1 MSGPARTDIPDPL
14 DSEDSEVEEVLEPNR
29 EQWQIDLEQVGLLR
43 RLLNGRKWYGID
55 WWMVVISSI
64 MVAFFIVI
72 AFFPGLLAPHDPLDQ
87 VGPRFLPPGEVPDSE
102 VLVLRADSPIGS
114 LEDLAGMGRVATAVV
129 QGTPSSEDVRSE
141 AKRITDE
148 LDVAG
153 SEDRVRLKIVRLDTL
168 EEVLDA
174 VDSGEVELGVGS
186 SQQLESL
193 MSEYPDVVIAGPIT
207 GEKGGKSFLLGTNQI
222 GQDVLSRLS
231 WGARIALTIGFTAA
245 LFSLF
250 IGVPLGLLAGFTGGK
265 FDRTL
270 TLVMDS
276 LYAFPG
282 LILAIAIAAVLGP
295 SIVNV
300 IVAIAVLYIPTY
312 YRIVRGQTLSTKESL
327 HVEAA
332 RSIGAKKTSIM
343 GRYIFPLVIPSVAI
357 IFSVNIADAILTGAA
372 LSFLGLGLPPTT
384 PDWGIDL
391 ARGQEFIQRAWW
403 LITFPGIAVM
413 LVVLAFTMLGEGL
426 TEIFNPKLRKQ

>member
-1 MSGPARTDIPDPL
+1 MHDPMLDEIPP
-14 DSEDSEVEEVLEPNR
+14 E
-29 EQWQIDLEQVGLLR
+29 EQWQVDLGQVGLFR
-43 RLLNGRKWYGID
+43 RILNGRKWYGVD
-55 WWMVVISSI
+55 WWMVVISSF
-64 MVAFFIVI
+64 MVAFFILI
-72 AFFPGLLAPHDPLDQ
+72 AFFPTLISSYDPLEQ
-87 VGPRFLPPGEVPDSE
+87 VGPRFLPPGDVPDEE
-102 VLVLRADSPIGS
+102 VIVVRVDSPVDS
-114 LEDLAGMGRVATAVV
+114 LADFAGDDRVPTGVV
-129 QGTPSSEDVRSE
+129 QGAPSSEDIRSE
-141 AKRITDE
+141 ADRVTDE
-148 LDVAG
+148 LAAEG
-153 SEDRVRLKIVRLDTL
+153 SDARVRLKIVRYETL
-168 EEVLDA
+168 EEMLIALDG
-174 VDSGEVELGVGS
+174 GEVEFAVAS
-186 SQQLESL
+186 SSELAPLMGDFPDLEVS
-193 MSEYPDVVIAGPIT
+193 GPIS
-207 GEKGGKSFLLGTNQI
+207 GEKGGKSFPLGTNQI
-222 GQDVLSRLS
+222 GQDVLSRLA
-231 WGARIALTIGFTAA
+231 WGTRIALIIGFTAS

-250 IGVPLGLLAGFTGGK
+250 IGVPLGLLAGYTGGK
-265 FDRTL
+265 FDRLL
-270 TLVMDS
+270 TLIMDS

-332 RSIGAKKTSIM
+332 VSIGATKVSIM
-343 GRYIFPLVIPSVAI
+343 RRYVFPLVIPSVAI

-413 LVVLAFTMLGEGL
+413 LIVLAFTMLGEGL
-426 TEIFNPKLRKQ
+426 MEIFNPKLRKQ

>member
-1 MSGPARTDIPDPL
+1 MPDPVL
-14 DSEDSEVEEVLEPNR
+14 MEVPEE
-29 EQWQIDLEQVGLLR
+29 EQWQVDLGQVGLLR
-43 RLLNGRKWYGID
+43 RVLNGRKWYGVD
-55 WWMVVISSI
+55 WWMVVISSA
-64 MVAFFIVI
+64 MVFFFIVI
-72 AFFPGLLAPHDPLDQ
+72 AFFPGLLAPHDPLEQ
-87 VGPRFLPPGEVPDSE
+87 VGPRFLPPGDVPDAE
-102 VLVLRADSPIGS
+102 VLILRVDSPIGS
-114 LEDLAGMGRVATAVV
+114 LEDLAGRGRVPTAVV
-129 QGTPSSEDVRSE
+129 QGAPSSEDVRSE
-141 AKRITDE
+141 ADRITDE
-148 LDVAG
+148 LKAAG
-153 SEDRVRLKIVRLDTL
+153 SDESVRLRIVRVKTIQ
-168 EEVLDA
+168 EMVEA
-174 VDSGEVELGVGS
+174 VQTGEVELGVGS
-186 SQQLESL
+186 SQQLEPL
-193 MSEYPDVVIAGPIT
+193 LADYPDVVIAGPIT
-207 GEKGGKSFLLGTNQI
+207 GEKGGKSFPLGTNQI
-222 GQDVLSRLS
+222 GQDVLSRLA
-231 WGARIALTIGFTAA
+231 WGARIALIIGFSAS
-245 LFSLF
+245 LFSLLL
-250 IGVPLGLLAGFTGGK
+250 GVPLGLLAGYTGGK
-265 FDRTL
+265 FDRGL

-312 YRIVRGQTLSTKESL
+312 YRIVRGQTLSTKEGL

-332 RSIGAKKTSIM
+332 RSIGATKTSIM
-343 GRYIFPLVIPSVAI
+343 RRYIFPLVIPSVAI

-426 TEIFNPKLRKQ
+426 IEIFNPKLRKQ

>member
-1 MSGPARTDIPDPL
+1 MPDPVL
-14 DSEDSEVEEVLEPNR
+14 MEVPEE
-29 EQWQIDLEQVGLLR
+29 EQWEVDLGQVGLFR
-43 RLLNGRKWYGID
+43 RVLNGRKWYGVD
-55 WWMVVISSI
+55 WWMVVISSA
-64 MVAFFIVI
+64 MVLFFILI
-72 AFFPGLLAPHDPLDQ
+72 AFFPGLIAPHDPLEQ
-87 VGPRFLPPGEVPDSE
+87 VGPRFLPPGEVPDGE
-102 VLVLRADSPIGS
+102 VLVLRVDSPIES
-114 LEDLAGMGRVATAVV
+114 LVDLAGQGRVPTAVV
-129 QGTPSSEDVRSE
+129 QGAPSSEDVRSE
-141 AKRITDE
+141 ADRVSDE
-148 LDVAG
+148 LAAAG
-153 SEDRVRLKIVRLDTL
+153 SEDKVRLRIVRVETL
-168 EEVLDA
+168 EDMVAA
-174 VDSGEVELGVGS
+174 VQTGEVELGVGS
-186 SQQLESL
+186 AQELGPLLADNAE
-193 MSEYPDVVIAGPIT
+193 VVIAGPIT
-207 GEKGGKSFLLGTNQI
+207 GEKGGQSFPLGTNQI
-222 GQDVLSRLS
+222 GQDVLSRLA
-231 WGARIALTIGFTAA
+231 WGARIALIIGFTAS

-250 IGVPLGLLAGFTGGK
+250 LGVPLGLLAGYTGGK
-265 FDRTL
+265 FDRGL

-295 SIVNV
+295 SIINV

-312 YRIVRGQTLSTKESL
+312 YRIVRGQTLSTKEGL

-332 RSIGAKKTSIM
+332 VSIGATKSSIM
-343 GRYIFPLVIPSVAI
+343 RRYIFPIVVPSVAI

-426 TEIFNPKLRKQ
+426 MEIFNPKLRKQ

>member
-1 MSGPARTDIPDPL
+1 MVDTDTRAPETPDVPQW
-14 DSEDSEVEEVLEPNR
+14 
-29 EQWQIDLEQVGLLR
+29 EQDLEQAGFLR
-43 RLLNGRKWYGID
+43 RILNGRKWYGVD
-55 WWMVVISSI
+55 WWMVVIASI
-64 MVAFFIVI
+64 MVIFFILL
-72 AFFPGLLAPHDPLDQ
+72 ALFPQRIAPHDPLLQ
-87 VGPRFLPPGEVPDSE
+87 VGPRFLAPGEAPEGE
-102 VLVLRADSPIGS
+102 VVIVTTDSPITS
-114 LEDLAGMGRVATAVV
+114 LADLVGQGRVETGVV
-129 QGTPSSEDVRSE
+129 EGTPSSEAARDE
-141 AKRITDE
+141 AARLTEE
-148 LDVAG
+148 LKEAG
-153 SEDRVRLKIVRLDTL
+153 SEERIRLRIVRYETLPETLDDLVAGETKL
-168 EEVLDA
+168 VVASSVAFDEASDDYPELVVVSSL
-174 VDSGEVELGVGS
+174 SGEE
-186 SQQLESL
+186 
-193 MSEYPDVVIAGPIT
+193 AAA
-207 GEKGGKSFLLGTNQI
+207 SFPLGTNQI
-222 GQDVLSRLS
+222 GQDVWSRLV
-231 WGARIALTIGFTAA
+231 WGARIALIIGFSAA

-250 IGVPLGLLAGFTGGK
+250 LGVPLGLFAGYVGGK
-265 FDRTL
+265 IDRVM

-312 YRIVRGQTLSTKESL
+312 YRIVRGQTLSTKEGL

-332 RSIGAKKTSIM
+332 KSLGAKAGVILR
-343 GRYIFPLVIPSVAI
+343 RYIFPIVVPSVAI

-391 ARGQEFIQRAWW
+391 ARGQEFIQTAWW

-426 TEIFNPKLRKQ
+426 MEIFNPKLRKQ

>member
-1 MSGPARTDIPDPL
+1 MTEPDL
-14 DSEDSEVEEVLEPNR
+14 LEAPPE
-29 EQWQIDLEQVGLLR
+29 EQWQVDLERVGFMR
-43 RLLNGRKWYGID
+43 RILNGRKWYGVD

-64 MVAFFIVI
+64 MVSFFIFI
-72 AFFPGLLAPHDPLDQ
+72 AFFPGLLATYDPLEQ
-87 VGPRFLPPGEVPDSE
+87 VGPRFLPPGETPDTE
-102 VLVLRADSPIGS
+102 VLLLHVDSPIES
-114 LEDLAGMGRVATAVV
+114 LADLAGLGRVPTAVV
-129 QGTPSSEDVRSE
+129 QGAPSSEDIRSE
-141 AKRITDE
+141 AERATEE
-148 LDVAG
+148 LAAAG
-153 SEDRVRLKIVRLDTL
+153 SDDRVRLRMVRLETL
-168 EEVLDA
+168 EEVLEA
-174 VDSGEVELGVGS
+174 VETGEVELAAAS
-186 SQQLESL
+186 SQQVEPLLEA
-193 MSEYPDVVIAGPIT
+193 YPDVVIAGSIT
-207 GEKGGKSFLLGTNQI
+207 GEKGGKAFPLGTNQI

-231 WGARIALTIGFTAA
+231 WGARVALTIGFTASI
-245 LFSLF
+245 FSF
-250 IGVPLGLLAGFTGGK
+250 AIGVPLGLFAGFTGGK
-265 FDRTL
+265 LDRGM

-295 SIVNV
+295 SIFNI
-300 IVAIAVLYIPTY
+300 IVAIGVLYIPTY
-312 YRIVRGQTLSTKESL
+312 YRIVRGQTLSTKEGL

-332 RSIGAKKTSIM
+332 KSIGATKTSILR
-343 GRYIFPLVIPSVAI
+343 RYIFPLVVPSVAI

>member
-1 MSGPARTDIPDPL
+1 MPDPVL
-14 DSEDSEVEEVLEPNR
+14 SELPEQ
-29 EQWQIDLEQVGLLR
+29 EQWEVDLGQVGLFR
-43 RLLNGRKWYGID
+43 RVLNGRKWYGVD
-55 WWMVVISSI
+55 WWLVVISSI
-64 MVAFFIVI
+64 MVLFFIFI
-72 AFFPGLLAPHDPLDQ
+72 AFFTTVLAPYDPLEQ
-87 VGPRFLPPGEVPDSE
+87 VGPRFLPPGDVPDAE
-102 VLVLRADSPIGS
+102 VLVLRVDSPIES
-114 LEDLAGMGRVATAVV
+114 LEDIAGEGRVPTGVV
-129 QGTPSSEDVRSE
+129 QGAPSSEDIRSE
-141 AKRITDE
+141 ADRITDE
-148 LDVAG
+148 LAVDG
-153 SEDRVRLKIVRLDTL
+153 SGERVRLKIVRFETL
-168 EEVLDA
+168 EEVLTA
-174 VDSGEVELGVGS
+174 VESGEVELGAGS
-186 SQQLESL
+186 S
-193 MSEYPDVVIAGPIT
+193 SEMEPLLADFPELVIAGPIT
-207 GEKGGKSFLLGTNQI
+207 GEKGGKSFPLGTNQI
-222 GQDVLSRLS
+222 GQDVLSRLA
-231 WGARIALTIGFTAA
+231 WGARIALTIGFTAS

-250 IGVPLGLLAGFTGGK
+250 IGVPLGLLAGYLGGK
-265 FDRTL
+265 FDRVVTL
-270 TLVMDS
+270 IMDS

-312 YRIVRGQTLSTKESL
+312 YRIVRGQTLSTKEGL

-332 RSIGAKKTSIM
+332 RSIGATKISIM
-343 GRYIFPLVIPSVAI
+343 RRYIFPLVVPSVAI

-426 TEIFNPKLRKQ
+426 MEIFNPKLRKQ

>member
-1 MSGPARTDIPDPL
+1 MPDPVL
-14 DSEDSEVEEVLEPNR
+14 SELPEQ
-29 EQWQIDLEQVGLLR
+29 EQWEVDLGQVGLFR
-43 RLLNGRKWYGID
+43 RVLNGRKWYGVD

-64 MVAFFIVI
+64 MVLFFIFI
-72 AFFPGLLAPHDPLDQ
+72 AFFPTAIAPYDPLEQ
-87 VGPRFLPPGEVPDSE
+87 VGPRFLPPGDVPDAE
-102 VLVLRADSPIGS
+102 VLVLRADSSIES
-114 LEDLAGMGRVATAVV
+114 LEDIAGEGRVPTGVV
-129 QGTPSSEDVRSE
+129 QGAPSSEDIRSE
-141 AKRITDE
+141 ADRITDE
-148 LDVAG
+148 LAVDG
-153 SEDRVRLKIVRLDTL
+153 SGDRVRLKIVRFETL
-168 EEVLDA
+168 EEVLAA
-174 VDSGEVELGVGS
+174 VESGEVELGAGS
-186 SQQLESL
+186 SMEMEPL
-193 MSEYPDVVIAGPIT
+193 MADYPDLVIAGPIT
-207 GEKGGKSFLLGTNQI
+207 GEKGGKSFPLGTNQI
-222 GQDVLSRLS
+222 GQDVLSRLA
-231 WGARIALTIGFTAA
+231 WGARIALTIGFTAS

-250 IGVPLGLLAGFTGGK
+250 LGVPLGLLAGYVGGK
-265 FDRTL
+265 FDRVVTL
-270 TLVMDS
+270 IMDS

-312 YRIVRGQTLSTKESL
+312 YRIVRGQTLSTKEGL

-332 RSIGAKKTSIM
+332 RSIGATKTSIM
-343 GRYIFPLVIPSVAI
+343 RRYIFPLVIPSVAI

-391 ARGQEFIQRAWW
+391 ARGQEFIQRGWW

-426 TEIFNPKLRKQ
+426 MEIFNPKLRKQ

>member
-1 MSGPARTDIPDPL
+1 MPDPVL
-14 DSEDSEVEEVLEPNR
+14 MEVPEEE
-29 EQWQIDLEQVGLLR
+29 EWQVDLGQVGLFR
-43 RLLNGRKWYGID
+43 RVLNGRKWYGVD
-55 WWMVVISSI
+55 WWMVVISSA
-64 MVAFFIVI
+64 MVIFFIVI
-72 AFFPGLLAPHDPLDQ
+72 AFFPGLLATYDPLEQ
-87 VGPRFLPPGEVPDSE
+87 VGARFLPPGETPDAE
-102 VLVLRADSPIGS
+102 VLVLRLDSPYES
-114 LEDLAGMGRVATAVV
+114 LEDLAGLGRVPTAVV
-129 QGTPSSEDVRSE
+129 QGAPSSEDVRSE
-141 AKRITDE
+141 ADRISDE
-148 LDVAG
+148 LDEAG
-153 SEDRVRLKIVRLDTL
+153 SDDQVRLRIVRVETIEDMIA
-168 EEVLDA
+168 A
-174 VDSGEVELGVGS
+174 VQTGEVELGVGS
-186 SQQLESL
+186 SAELEPL
-193 MSEYPDVVIAGPIT
+193 LADNPEVAIAGPIT
-207 GEKGGKSFLLGTNQI
+207 GEKGGKSFPLGTNQI
-222 GQDVLSRLS
+222 GQDVLSRLA
-231 WGARIALTIGFTAA
+231 WGARVALTIGFTAS

-250 IGVPLGLLAGFTGGK
+250 IGVPLGLLAGYTGGK
-265 FDRTL
+265 FDRGL
-270 TLVMDS
+270 TLIMDS

-312 YRIVRGQTLSTKESL
+312 YRIVRGQTLSTKEGL

-332 RSIGAKKTSIM
+332 RSIGATKASIM
-343 GRYIFPLVIPSVAI
+343 RSYIFPLVIPSVAI

-426 TEIFNPKLRKQ
+426 MEIFNPKLRKQ

>member
-1 MSGPARTDIPDPL
+1 MTEPDL
-14 DSEDSEVEEVLEPNR
+14 LEAPPE
-29 EQWQIDLEQVGLLR
+29 EQWQVDLERVGFGR
-43 RLLNGRKWYGID
+43 RILNGRKWYGVD

-64 MVAFFIVI
+64 MVIFFIVI
-72 AFFPGLLAPHDPLDQ
+72 AFFPQLLAPHDPLEQ
-87 VGPRFLPPGEVPDSE
+87 VGPRFLPPGETPDAE
-102 VLVLRADSPIGS
+102 VLLLRVDSPIES
-114 LEDLAGMGRVATAVV
+114 VEDLAGLGRVPTAVV
-129 QGTPSSEDVRSE
+129 QGAPSSEDIRSE
-141 AKRITDE
+141 AERATEE
-148 LDVAG
+148 LAAAG
-153 SEDRVRLKIVRLDTL
+153 SDDRVRLRMIRLETL
-168 EEVLDA
+168 EEVLEA
-174 VDSGEVELGVGS
+174 VETGEVELGVGS
-186 SQQLESL
+186 SLQVEPLL
-193 MSEYPDVVIAGPIT
+193 GAYPEVVIAGLIT
-207 GEKGGKSFLLGTNQI
+207 GEKGGKSFILGTNQI

-231 WGARIALTIGFTAA
+231 WGARIAITIGFTAS
-245 LFSLF
+245 LFSLV
-250 IGVPLGLLAGFTGGK
+250 IGVPLGLFAGFTGGK
-265 FDRTL
+265 IDRGL

-295 SIVNV
+295 SIFNI
-300 IVAIAVLYIPTY
+300 IVAIGVLYIPTY
-312 YRIVRGQTLSTKESL
+312 YRIVRGQTLSTKEGL

-332 RSIGAKKTSIM
+332 KSIGATKTSILR
-343 GRYIFPLVIPSVAI
+343 RYIFPLVIPSVAI

>member
-1 MSGPARTDIPDPL
+1 MPDPVL
-14 DSEDSEVEEVLEPNR
+14 SELPEQ
-29 EQWQIDLEQVGLLR
+29 EQWEVDLGQVGLFR
-43 RLLNGRKWYGID
+43 RVLNGRKWYGVD

-64 MVAFFIVI
+64 MVLFFIFI
-72 AFFPGLLAPHDPLDQ
+72 AFFPTAIAPYDPLEQ
-87 VGPRFLPPGEVPDSE
+87 VGPRFLPPGDVPDAE
-102 VLVLRADSPIGS
+102 VVVLRADSSIES
-114 LEDLAGMGRVATAVV
+114 LEDIAGEGRVPTGVV
-129 QGTPSSEDVRSE
+129 QGAPSSEDIRSE
-141 AKRITDE
+141 ADRISDE
-148 LDVAG
+148 LAVDG
-153 SEDRVRLKIVRLDTL
+153 SGDRVRLKIVRFETL
-168 EEVLDA
+168 EEVLAA
-174 VDSGEVELGVGS
+174 VESGEVELGAGS
-186 SQQLESL
+186 SMEMEPL
-193 MSEYPDVVIAGPIT
+193 MADYPDLVIAGPIT
-207 GEKGGKSFLLGTNQI
+207 GEKGGKSFPLGTNQI
-222 GQDVLSRLS
+222 GQDVLSRLA
-231 WGARIALTIGFTAA
+231 WGARIALTIGFTAS

-250 IGVPLGLLAGFTGGK
+250 LGVPLGLLAGYVGGK
-265 FDRTL
+265 FDRVVTL
-270 TLVMDS
+270 IMDS

-312 YRIVRGQTLSTKESL
+312 YRIVRGQTLSTKEGL

-332 RSIGAKKTSIM
+332 RSIGATKTSIM
-343 GRYIFPLVIPSVAI
+343 RRYIFPLVIPSVAI

-426 TEIFNPKLRKQ
+426 MEIFNPKLRKQ

>member
-1 MSGPARTDIPDPL
+1 MHDPL
-14 DSEDSEVEEVLEPNR
+14 LDEVPPE
-29 EQWQIDLEQVGLLR
+29 EQWQVDLGQVGLFR
-43 RLLNGRKWYGID
+43 RILDGRKWYGVD
-55 WWMVVISSI
+55 WWMVVISML
-64 MVAFFIVI
+64 MVAFFILI
-72 AFFPGLLAPHDPLDQ
+72 AFFPTILASYDPLEQ
-87 VGPRFLPPGEVPDSE
+87 VGPRFLPPGEVPDEE
-102 VLVLRADSPIGS
+102 VIVVRSGAEFETLADF
-114 LEDLAGMGRVATAVV
+114 AGGDRVPTGVV
-129 QGTPSSEDVRSE
+129 QGTPSSEDIRSQADRRTE
-141 AKRITDE
+141 E
-148 LDVAG
+148 LAAAG
-153 SEDRVRLKIVRLDTL
+153 SDDRVRLRIVRYETLDEML
-168 EEVLDA
+168 V
-174 VDSGEVELGVGS
+174 GVETSDVEFGVAS
-186 SQQLESL
+186 SSDLAPL
-193 MSEYPDVVIAGPIT
+193 LSEYPDLAIAGPIS
-207 GEKGGKSFLLGTNQI
+207 GDKGGKSFPLGTNQI
-222 GQDVLSRLS
+222 GQDVLSRLA
-231 WGARIALTIGFTAA
+231 WGTRIALIIGFTAS

-250 IGVPLGLLAGFTGGK
+250 VGVPLGLLAGYTGGK
-265 FDRTL
+265 FDRLL

-312 YRIVRGQTLSTKESL
+312 YRIVRGQTLSTKEGL

-332 RSIGAKKTSIM
+332 VSIGATRSSIM
-343 GRYIFPLVIPSVAI
+343 RRYIFPLVIPSVAI

-413 LVVLAFTMLGEGL
+413 LIVLAFTMLGEGL
-426 TEIFNPKLRKQ
+426 MEIFNPKLRKQ

>member
-1 MSGPARTDIPDPL
+1 MTEPDL
-14 DSEDSEVEEVLEPNR
+14 LEAPPE
-29 EQWQIDLEQVGLLR
+29 EQWQVDLERVGFGR
-43 RLLNGRKWYGID
+43 RILNGRKWYGVD

-64 MVAFFIVI
+64 MVIFFIVI
-72 AFFPGLLAPHDPLDQ
+72 AFFPQLLAPHDPLEQ
-87 VGPRFLPPGEVPDSE
+87 VGPRFLPPGETPDAE
-102 VLVLRADSPIGS
+102 VLLLRVDSPIES
-114 LEDLAGMGRVATAVV
+114 LEDLAGLGRVPTAVV
-129 QGTPSSEDVRSE
+129 QGAPSSEDIRSE
-141 AKRITDE
+141 AERATEE
-148 LDVAG
+148 LAAAG
-153 SEDRVRLKIVRLDTL
+153 SDDRVRLRMLRLETL
-168 EEVLDA
+168 EEVLEA
-174 VDSGEVELGVGS
+174 VETGEVELGVGS
-186 SQQLESL
+186 SLQVEPLLEA
-193 MSEYPDVVIAGPIT
+193 YPEVVIAGPIS
-207 GEKGGKSFLLGTNQI
+207 GEKGGKSFILGTNQI

-231 WGARIALTIGFTAA
+231 WGARIAITIGFTAS
-245 LFSLF
+245 LFSLV
-250 IGVPLGLLAGFTGGK
+250 IGVPLGLFAGFTGGK
-265 FDRTL
+265 IDRGL

-295 SIVNV
+295 SIFNI
-300 IVAIAVLYIPTY
+300 IVAIGVLYIPTY
-312 YRIVRGQTLSTKESL
+312 YRIVRGQTLSTKEGL

-332 RSIGAKKTSIM
+332 RSIGATKTSILR
-343 GRYIFPLVIPSVAI
+343 RYIFPLVIPSVAI

>member
-1 MSGPARTDIPDPL
+1 MPDPVL
-14 DSEDSEVEEVLEPNR
+14 SELPED
-29 EQWQIDLEQVGLLR
+29 EQWQVDLGQVGLFR
-43 RLLNGRKWYGID
+43 RVLNGRKWYGAD
-55 WWMVVISSI
+55 WWMVVISSA
-64 MVAFFIVI
+64 MVAFFILI
-72 AFFPGLLAPHDPLDQ
+72 AFFPGILAPHSPLDQ
-87 VGPRFLPPGEVPDSE
+87 VGPRFLPPGEVPDAE
-102 VLVLRADSPIGS
+102 ALVLRADAPIES
-114 LEDLAGMGRVATAVV
+114 LDDLVDAGRVPTGVV
-129 QGTPSSEDVRSE
+129 QGAPSSEDVRSE
-141 AKRITDE
+141 ADRITEE
-148 LDVAG
+148 LAASG
-153 SEDRVRLKIVRLDTL
+153 GEGRVRLRIVRFETLDEL
-168 EEVLDA
+168 LMA
-174 VDSGEVELGVGS
+174 VQSGEVELGVGS
-186 SQQLESL
+186 NQQMEPL
-193 MSEYPDVVIAGPIT
+193 MADYPELVIAGPIT
-207 GEKGGKSFLLGTNQI
+207 GEKSGQSFPLGTNQI
-222 GQDVLSRLS
+222 GQDVLSRLA
-231 WGARIALTIGFTAA
+231 WGARIALTIGFTAS

-250 IGVPLGLLAGFTGGK
+250 IGVPLGLLAGYTGGK
-265 FDRTL
+265 FDRLL

-312 YRIVRGQTLSTKESL
+312 YRIVRGQTLSTKEGL

-332 RSIGAKKTSIM
+332 RSIGASRFSIM
-343 GRYIFPLVIPSVAI
+343 KRYIFPLVVPSVAI

-426 TEIFNPKLRKQ
+426 MEIFNPKLRKQ

>member
-1 MSGPARTDIPDPL
+1 MTEPDL
-14 DSEDSEVEEVLEPNR
+14 LEAPPE
-29 EQWQIDLEQVGLLR
+29 EQWQVDLERVGFGR
-43 RLLNGRKWYGID
+43 RILNGRKWYGVD

-64 MVAFFIVI
+64 MVIFFIVI
-72 AFFPGLLAPHDPLDQ
+72 AFFPQLLAPHDPLEQ
-87 VGPRFLPPGEVPDSE
+87 VGPRFLPPGETPDAE
-102 VLVLRADSPIGS
+102 VLLLRVDSPIES
-114 LEDLAGMGRVATAVV
+114 LEDLAGLGRVPTAVV
-129 QGTPSSEDVRSE
+129 QGAPSSEDIRSE
-141 AKRITDE
+141 AERATEE
-148 LDVAG
+148 LAAAG
-153 SEDRVRLKIVRLDTL
+153 SDDRVRLRMIRLETL
-168 EEVLDA
+168 EEVLEA
-174 VDSGEVELGVGS
+174 VETGEVELGVGS
-186 SQQLESL
+186 SLQVEPLL
-193 MSEYPDVVIAGPIT
+193 GAYPEVVIAGLIT
-207 GEKGGKSFLLGTNQI
+207 GEKGGKSFILGTNQI

-231 WGARIALTIGFTAA
+231 WGARIAITIGFTAS
-245 LFSLF
+245 LFSLV
-250 IGVPLGLLAGFTGGK
+250 IGVPLGLFAGFTGGK
-265 FDRTL
+265 IDRGL

-295 SIVNV
+295 SIFNI
-300 IVAIAVLYIPTY
+300 IVAIGVLYIPTY
-312 YRIVRGQTLSTKESL
+312 YRIVRGQTLSTKEGL

-332 RSIGAKKTSIM
+332 KSIGATKTSILR
-343 GRYIFPLVIPSVAI
+343 RYIFPLVIPSVAI

>member
-1 MSGPARTDIPDPL
+1 MHDPL
-14 DSEDSEVEEVLEPNR
+14 LDEVPPE
-29 EQWQIDLEQVGLLR
+29 EQWQVDLGQVGLFR
-43 RLLNGRKWYGID
+43 RILDGRKWYGVD
-55 WWMVVISSI
+55 WWMVVISML
-64 MVAFFIVI
+64 MVAFFILI
-72 AFFPGLLAPHDPLDQ
+72 AFFPTILASYDPLEQ
-87 VGPRFLPPGEVPDSE
+87 VGPRFLPPGEIPDEEVIVVRSGAGFETLADFAGGDRVPT
-102 VLVLRADSPIGS
+102 G
-114 LEDLAGMGRVATAVV
+114 VV
-129 QGTPSSEDVRSE
+129 QGTPSSEDIRSQADRRTE
-141 AKRITDE
+141 E
-148 LDVAG
+148 LAAAG
-153 SEDRVRLKIVRLDTL
+153 SDDRVRLRIVRYETLDEML
-168 EEVLDA
+168 V
-174 VDSGEVELGVGS
+174 GVETSDVEFGVAS
-186 SQQLESL
+186 SSDLAPL
-193 MSEYPDVVIAGPIT
+193 LSEYPDLAIAGPIS
-207 GEKGGKSFLLGTNQI
+207 GDKGGKSFPLGTNQI
-222 GQDVLSRLS
+222 GQDVLSRLA
-231 WGARIALTIGFTAA
+231 WGTRIALIIGFTAS

-250 IGVPLGLLAGFTGGK
+250 VGVPLGLLAGYTGGK
-265 FDRTL
+265 FDRLL

-312 YRIVRGQTLSTKESL
+312 YRIVRGQTLSTKEGL

-332 RSIGAKKTSIM
+332 VSIGATKSSIM
-343 GRYIFPLVIPSVAI
+343 RRYIFPLVIPSVAI

-413 LVVLAFTMLGEGL
+413 LIVLAFTMLGEGL
-426 TEIFNPKLRKQ
+426 MEIFNPKLRKQ

>member
-1 MSGPARTDIPDPL
+1 MPDPVL
-14 DSEDSEVEEVLEPNR
+14 AELPEE
-29 EQWQIDLEQVGLLR
+29 EQWQVDLGQVGLFR
-43 RLLNGRKWYGID
+43 RVLNGRKWYGVD

-64 MVAFFIVI
+64 MVAFFILI
-72 AFFPGLLAPHDPLDQ
+72 AFLPGLVAPYDPLEQ
-87 VGPRFLPPGEVPDSE
+87 VGPRFLPPGEIPDAE
-102 VLVLRADSPIGS
+102 VLVLRVDSPVSS
-114 LEDLAGMGRVATAVV
+114 LDQLAGEGRVSTGVV
-129 QGTPSSEDVRSE
+129 QGAPSSEDIRSE
-141 AKRITDE
+141 ADRITDE
-148 LDVAG
+148 MAESG
-153 SEDRVRLKIVRLDTL
+153 SDDRVRLKIVRFETLDEL
-168 EEVLDA
+168 LMA
-174 VDSGEVELGVGS
+174 VEDGEVVLGVGS
-186 SQQLESL
+186 SQQIEPL
-193 MSEYPDVVIAGPIT
+193 MADYPDLAIAGPVT
-207 GEKGGKSFLLGTNQI
+207 GVKGGKSFILGTNQI
-222 GQDVLSRLS
+222 GQDVLSRLA
-231 WGARIALTIGFTAA
+231 WGTRIALTIGFTAA

-250 IGVPLGLLAGFTGGK
+250 IGVPLGLLAGYLGGK
-265 FDRTL
+265 FDRIL
-270 TLVMDS
+270 TLLMDS

-295 SIVNV
+295 SIINT

-312 YRIVRGQTLSTKESL
+312 YRIVRGQTLSTKEGL

-332 RSIGAKKTSIM
+332 RSLGATKVSIM
-343 GRYIFPLVIPSVAI
+343 RRYIFPLVIPSVAI

-426 TEIFNPKLRKQ
+426 MEIFNPKLRKQ

>member
-1 MSGPARTDIPDPL
+1 MPDPVL
-14 DSEDSEVEEVLEPNR
+14 SELPEQ
-29 EQWQIDLEQVGLLR
+29 EQWEVDLGQVGLFR
-43 RLLNGRKWYGID
+43 RVLNGRKWYGVD

-64 MVAFFIVI
+64 MVLFFIVI
-72 AFFPGLLAPHDPLDQ
+72 AFFPGILAPYDPLEQ
-87 VGPRFLPPGEVPDSE
+87 VGPRFLPPGDVPDAE
-102 VLVLRADSPIGS
+102 VLVLRVDSPISS
-114 LEDLAGMGRVATAVV
+114 LDELAGAGRVPTGVV
-129 QGTPSSEDVRSE
+129 QGAPSSEDIRSE
-141 AKRITDE
+141 ADRITDE
-148 LDVAG
+148 LDESG
-153 SEDRVRLKIVRLDTL
+153 SDERVRLKIVRFETLD
-168 EEVLDA
+168 EVLAA
-174 VDSGEVELGVGS
+174 VESGEVELGAGS
-186 SQQLESL
+186 SQEMEPL
-193 MSEYPDVVIAGPIT
+193 MVDYPELAIAGPIT
-207 GEKGGKSFLLGTNQI
+207 GEKGGKSFPLGTNQI
-222 GQDVLSRLS
+222 GQDVLSRLA
-231 WGARIALTIGFTAA
+231 WGARIALTIGFTAS

-250 IGVPLGLLAGFTGGK
+250 LGVPLGLLAGYLGGK
-265 FDRTL
+265 FDRVL

-312 YRIVRGQTLSTKESL
+312 YRIVRGQTLSTKEGL

-332 RSIGAKKTSIM
+332 RSIGATKTSILR
-343 GRYIFPLVIPSVAI
+343 RYIFPLVIPSVAI

-426 TEIFNPKLRKQ
+426 MEIFNPKLRKQ

>member
-1 MSGPARTDIPDPL
+1 MPDPVL
-14 DSEDSEVEEVLEPNR
+14 SELPEQ
-29 EQWQIDLEQVGLLR
+29 EQWEVDLGQVGLFR
-43 RLLNGRKWYGID
+43 RVLNGRKWYGVD

-64 MVAFFIVI
+64 MVLFFIFI
-72 AFFPGLLAPHDPLDQ
+72 AFFPNAIAPYDPLEQ
-87 VGPRFLPPGEVPDSE
+87 VGPRFLPPGDVPDAE
-102 VLVLRADSPIGS
+102 VLVLRADSPIES
-114 LEDLAGMGRVATAVV
+114 LEDIAGEGRVPTGVV
-129 QGTPSSEDVRSE
+129 QGAPSSEDIRSE
-141 AKRITDE
+141 ADRITDE
-148 LDVAG
+148 LAVDG
-153 SEDRVRLKIVRLDTL
+153 SGDRVRLKIVRFETL
-168 EEVLDA
+168 EEVLAA
-174 VDSGEVELGVGS
+174 VESGEVELGAGS
-186 SQQLESL
+186 SMEMEPL
-193 MSEYPDVVIAGPIT
+193 MADYPDLVIAGPIT
-207 GEKGGKSFLLGTNQI
+207 GEKGGKSFPLGTNQI
-222 GQDVLSRLS
+222 GQDVLSRLA
-231 WGARIALTIGFTAA
+231 WGARIALTIGFTAS

-250 IGVPLGLLAGFTGGK
+250 IGVPLGLLAGYVGGK
-265 FDRTL
+265 FDRVVTL
-270 TLVMDS
+270 IMDS

-312 YRIVRGQTLSTKESL
+312 YRIVRGQTLSTKEGL

-332 RSIGAKKTSIM
+332 RSIGATKTSIM
-343 GRYIFPLVIPSVAI
+343 RRYIFPLVIPSVAI

-391 ARGQEFIQRAWW
+391 ARGQEFIQRGWW

-426 TEIFNPKLRKQ
+426 MEIFNPKLRKQ

>member
-1 MSGPARTDIPDPL
+1 MPDPVL
-14 DSEDSEVEEVLEPNR
+14 SELPEQ
-29 EQWQIDLEQVGLLR
+29 EQWEVDLGQVGLFR
-43 RLLNGRKWYGID
+43 RVLNGRKWYGVD
-55 WWMVVISSI
+55 WWLVVISSI
-64 MVAFFIVI
+64 MVLFFIFI
-72 AFFPGLLAPHDPLDQ
+72 AFFPTVLAPYDPLEQ
-87 VGPRFLPPGEVPDSE
+87 VGPRFLPPGDVPDAE
-102 VLVLRADSPIGS
+102 VLVLRVDSPIES
-114 LEDLAGMGRVATAVV
+114 LEDIAGEGRVPTGVV
-129 QGTPSSEDVRSE
+129 QGAPSSEDIRSE
-141 AKRITDE
+141 ADRITDE
-148 LDVAG
+148 LAVDG
-153 SEDRVRLKIVRLDTL
+153 SGERVRLKIVRFETL
-168 EEVLDA
+168 EEVLTA
-174 VDSGEVELGVGS
+174 VESGEVELGAGS
-186 SQQLESL
+186 SKEMEPLIAD
-193 MSEYPDVVIAGPIT
+193 YPELVIAGPIT
-207 GEKGGKSFLLGTNQI
+207 GEKGGKSFPLGTNQI
-222 GQDVLSRLS
+222 GQDVLSRLA
-231 WGARIALTIGFTAA
+231 WGARIALTIGFTAS

-250 IGVPLGLLAGFTGGK
+250 IGVPLGLLAGYLGGK
-265 FDRTL
+265 FDRVVTL
-270 TLVMDS
+270 IMDS

-312 YRIVRGQTLSTKESL
+312 YRIVRGQTLSTKEGL

-332 RSIGAKKTSIM
+332 RSIGATKTSIM
-343 GRYIFPLVIPSVAI
+343 RRYIFPLVVPSVAI

-426 TEIFNPKLRKQ
+426 MEIFNPKLRKQ

>member
-1 MSGPARTDIPDPL
+1 MPDPVL
-14 DSEDSEVEEVLEPNR
+14 SELPEQ
-29 EQWQIDLEQVGLLR
+29 EQWEVDLGQVGLFR
-43 RLLNGRKWYGID
+43 RVLNGRKWYGVD

-64 MVAFFIVI
+64 MVLFFIFI
-72 AFFPGLLAPHDPLDQ
+72 AFFPTAIAPYDPLEQ
-87 VGPRFLPPGEVPDSE
+87 VGPRFLPPGDVPDAE
-102 VLVLRADSPIGS
+102 VLVLRADSSIES
-114 LEDLAGMGRVATAVV
+114 LEDIAGEGRVPTGVV
-129 QGTPSSEDVRSE
+129 QGAPSSEDIRSE
-141 AKRITDE
+141 ADRITDE
-148 LDVAG
+148 LAVDG
-153 SEDRVRLKIVRLDTL
+153 SGDRVRLKIVRFETL
-168 EEVLDA
+168 EEVLAA
-174 VDSGEVELGVGS
+174 VESGEVELGAGS
-186 SQQLESL
+186 SMEMEPL
-193 MSEYPDVVIAGPIT
+193 MADYPDLVIAGPIT
-207 GEKGGKSFLLGTNQI
+207 GEKGGKSFPLGTNQI
-222 GQDVLSRLS
+222 GQDVLSRLA
-231 WGARIALTIGFTAA
+231 WGARIALTIGFTAS

-250 IGVPLGLLAGFTGGK
+250 LGVPLGLLAGYVGGK
-265 FDRTL
+265 FDRVVTL
-270 TLVMDS
+270 IMDS

-312 YRIVRGQTLSTKESL
+312 YRIVRGQTLSTKEGL

-332 RSIGAKKTSIM
+332 RSIGATKTSIM
-343 GRYIFPLVIPSVAI
+343 RRYIFPLVIPSVAI

-426 TEIFNPKLRKQ
+426 MEIFNPKLRKQ

>member
-1 MSGPARTDIPDPL
+1 MPDPVL
-14 DSEDSEVEEVLEPNR
+14 TELPEEE
-29 EQWQIDLEQVGLLR
+29 EWQVDLGQVGLFR
-43 RLLNGRKWYGID
+43 RVLNGRKWYGVD
-55 WWMVVISSI
+55 WWMVVISTG
-64 MVAFFIVI
+64 MVIFFIVI
-72 AFFPGLLAPHDPLDQ
+72 AFFPGLLATYDPLEQ
-87 VGPRFLPPGEVPDSE
+87 VGPRFLPPGETPDAE
-102 VLVLRADSPIGS
+102 VLILRSDSPFES
-114 LEDLAGMGRVATAVV
+114 LEDLAGLGRVPTAVV
-129 QGTPSSEDVRSE
+129 QGAPSSEDVRSE
-141 AKRITDE
+141 ADRISDE
-148 LDVAG
+148 LDEAG
-153 SEDRVRLKIVRLDTL
+153 SDDQVRLRIVRVETIEDMIA
-168 EEVLDA
+168 A
-174 VDSGEVELGVGS
+174 VQTGEVELGVGS
-186 SQQLESL
+186 STELEPL
-193 MSEYPDVVIAGPIT
+193 LADNTEVLIAGPIT
-207 GEKGGKSFLLGTNQI
+207 GEKGGKSFPLGTNQI
-222 GQDVLSRLS
+222 GQDVLSRLA
-231 WGARIALTIGFTAA
+231 WGARIALTIGFTAS

-250 IGVPLGLLAGFTGGK
+250 IGVPLGLLAGYTGGK
-265 FDRTL
+265 FDRGL
-270 TLVMDS
+270 TLIMDS

-312 YRIVRGQTLSTKESL
+312 YRIVRGQTLSTKEGL

-332 RSIGAKKTSIM
+332 RSIGATKTSIM
-343 GRYIFPLVIPSVAI
+343 RSYIFPLVIPSVAI

-426 TEIFNPKLRKQ
+426 MEIFNPKLRKQ

>member
-1 MSGPARTDIPDPL
+1 MTEPDL
-14 DSEDSEVEEVLEPNR
+14 LEAPPE
-29 EQWQIDLEQVGLLR
+29 EQWQADLEQVGFLR
-43 RLLNGRKWYGID
+43 RILNGRKWYGVD

-64 MVAFFIVI
+64 MVIFFIVI
-72 AFFPGLLAPHDPLDQ
+72 AFFPQLLATYDPLEQ
-87 VGPRFLPPGEVPDSE
+87 VGPRFLPPGETPDAE
-102 VLVLRADSPIGS
+102 VLLLRVDSPIES
-114 LEDLAGMGRVATAVV
+114 LEDLAGLGRVPTAVV
-129 QGTPSSEDVRSE
+129 QGAPSSEDIRSE
-141 AKRITDE
+141 AERVTDE
-148 LDVAG
+148 LAAAG
-153 SEDRVRLKIVRLDTL
+153 SDDRVRLRMLRLETL
-168 EEVLDA
+168 EEVLEA
-174 VDSGEVELGVGS
+174 VETGEVELGVAS
-186 SQQLESL
+186 SQLVEPLLEA
-193 MSEYPDVVIAGPIT
+193 YPEVVIAGPIT
-207 GEKGGKSFLLGTNQI
+207 GEKGGKSFPLGTNQI

-231 WGARIALTIGFTAA
+231 WGTRTALTIGFTASV
-245 LFSLF
+245 FSLVV
-250 IGVPLGLLAGFTGGK
+250 GVPLGLFAGFTGGK
-265 FDRTL
+265 LDRGL

-295 SIVNV
+295 SILNI
-300 IVAIAVLYIPTY
+300 IVAIGVLYIPTY
-312 YRIVRGQTLSTKESL
+312 YRIVRGQTLSTKEGL

-332 RSIGAKKTSIM
+332 KSIGATKTSILR
-343 GRYIFPLVIPSVAI
+343 RYIFPLVIPSVAI

-403 LITFPGIAVM
+403 LITFPGVAVM

>member
-1 MSGPARTDIPDPL
+1 MTEPDL
-14 DSEDSEVEEVLEPNR
+14 LEAPQD
-29 EQWQIDLEQVGLLR
+29 EQWQLDLEQVGLLR
-43 RLLNGRKWYGID
+43 RILNGRKWYGID
-55 WWMVVISSI
+55 WWMVVISST
-64 MVAFFIVI
+64 MVIFFIFI
-72 AFFPGLLAPHDPLDQ
+72 AIFPQLLAPYDPLDQ
-87 VGPRFLPPGEVPDSE
+87 VGPRFLPPGDVPDAE
-102 VLVLRADSPIGS
+102 VLVLRVDSPIES
-114 LEDLAGMGRVATAVV
+114 LADLAGVGRVPTAVV
-129 QGTPSSEDVRSE
+129 QGAPSSEDLRSE
-141 AKRITDE
+141 AERVTEE
-148 LDVAG
+148 LSAAG
-153 SEDRVRLKIVRLDTL
+153 SDERIRFRIVRLETL
-168 EEVLDA
+168 EEVLAA
-174 VDSGEVELGVGS
+174 VQAGDVELGVGS

-193 MSEYPDVVIAGPIT
+193 LEAYPEVVIAGPIT
-207 GEKGGKSFLLGTNQI
+207 GEKGGKAFPLGTNQI

-231 WGARIALTIGFTAA
+231 WGARIALTIGFTAS
-245 LFSLF
+245 LFSLVV
-250 IGVPLGLLAGFTGGK
+250 GVPLGLFAGFTGGK
-265 FDRTL
+265 LDRGM

-295 SIVNV
+295 SIINI

-312 YRIVRGQTLSTKESL
+312 YRIVRGQTLSTKEGL

-332 RSIGAKKTSIM
+332 RSIGATKTSIL

-426 TEIFNPKLRKQ
+426 MEIFNPKLRKQ